1 MLIRKGKS
9 LVHIAP
15 TKVMGPGAY
24 LEFNFHGIYIYIYR
38 LLWNTGIHTVYTVTV
53 FVFVFMIYMIM
64 GACQS

>member
-24 LEFNFHGIYIYIYR
+24 LEFNFHGIYIYIYIDCYGIQEYTLFT
-38 LLWNTGIHTVYTVTV
+38 LLL
-53 FVFVFMIYMIM
+53 FLFLFL
-64 GACQS
+64 